1 MTEYLGHASILAIH
15 AYMKNSS
22 LPKYCTRDTGT
33 VVGLPF
39 HRYKP
44 NAMRG
49 DNPVQPL
56 APDTSLLF
64 YLIISCVRRSF
75 FVMLRTNLLFVTAG
89 LDGHRRVDSNA
100 LNSKRRLYLA
110 ALTPAR

>member
-1 MTEYLGHASILAIH
+1 MTEDLDHASILATH

-39 HRYKP
+39 HRNKP
-44 NAMRG
+44 NATRG
-49 DNPVQPL
+49 DNPVQPP

-64 YLIISCVRRSF
+64 YLVVSCGRRSF
-75 FVMLRTNLLFVTAG
+75 FVTLQTILLFVTGG
-89 LDGHRRVDSNA
+89 LYSHRRVDSNA
-100 LNSKRRLYLA
+100 LNTKRQFYLA
-110 ALTPAR
+110 ALTPA